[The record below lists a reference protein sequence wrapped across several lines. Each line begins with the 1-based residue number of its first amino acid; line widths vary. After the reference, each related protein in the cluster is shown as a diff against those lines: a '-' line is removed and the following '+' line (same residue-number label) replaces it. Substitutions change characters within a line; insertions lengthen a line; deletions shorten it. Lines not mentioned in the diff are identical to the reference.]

1 MNLSPNTQA
10 ILLLTGYFNPSSL
23 TNIKPLSVGE
33 WSRFAGFL
41 KNKSIDPSH
50 LLEEDNLKLIDSFI
64 DKTISIER
72 ISALL
77 KRGTAMALALEKWSR
92 ANIWVISRAD
102 KEYPKR
108 LKKKLAQNSP
118 PVLYGCGNKTLLN
131 KGGIG
136 VVGSRN
142 VSAEDLAYTQKLG
155 INVANT
161 GFSIVSGG
169 AKGVDQAAMLSALEA
184 EGTVL
189 GILADSLLKACSNL
203 QYRQHLINNNLV
215 LITPFYPEAGFNA
228 GNAMQRNKYIYC
240 LSDAAVVV
248 HSGNPNFSKNGKGG
262 GTWTGALENIKKG
275 WIPLWVKQTQ
285 DTQAGNALI
294 VQEGANWL
302 TVDINQIDIE
312 KLVQERN
319 INGQPTVVD
328 MFSSQQEMNTAV
340 EYNPKESLAEPVKPL
355 SHLPQEL
362 ETAMMSDM
370 SETIY
375 QFFLIKIKPLVSE
388 GKQIDELC
396 ELLNIHKSQL
406 NVWLKQAVEEQV
418 ITKLNKPVRY
428 KWSDSEQKQGTLL

>member
-1 MNLSPNTQA
+1 M
-10 ILLLTGYFNPSSL
+10 
-23 TNIKPLSVGE
+23 
-33 WSRFAGFL
+33 
-41 KNKSIDPSH
+41 
-50 LLEEDNLKLIDSFI
+50 
-64 DKTISIER
+64 
-72 ISALL
+72 
-77 KRGTAMALALEKWSR
+77 
-92 ANIWVISRAD
+92 
-102 KEYPKR
+102 
-108 LKKKLAQNSP
+108 
-118 PVLYGCGNKTLLN
+118 
-131 KGGIG
+131 
-136 VVGSRN
+136 
-142 VSAEDLAYTQKLG
+142 
-155 INVANT
+155 
-161 GFSIVSGG
+161 
-169 AKGVDQAAMLSALEA
+169 
-184 EGTVL
+184 
-189 GILADSLLKACSNL
+189 
-203 QYRQHLINNNLV
+203 
-215 LITPFYPEAGFNA
+215 
-228 GNAMQRNKYIYC
+228 
-240 LSDAAVVV
+240 SDAAVVV

>member
-1 MNLSPNTQA
+1 MTFHS
-10 ILLLTGYFNPSSL
+10 
-23 TNIKPLSVGE
+23 KV
-33 WSRFAGFL
+33 
-41 KNKSIDPSH
+41 
-50 LLEEDNLKLIDSFI
+50 
-64 DKTISIER
+64 
-72 ISALL
+72 
-77 KRGTAMALALEKWSR
+77 
-92 ANIWVISRAD
+92 
-102 KEYPKR
+102 
-108 LKKKLAQNSP
+108 KKKLAQNSP

-189 GILADSLLKACSNL
+189 GILADSLLKACSSL